1 MCPVLLTQDYTFS
14 QAEQLPSCIRRKKT
28 LGVKMM
34 VFWNIR
40 VLASEYKP
48 CLLGARICRQNHDKT
63 QLKKSADISNLG
75 YNEDHSIQ
83 WQANWFLQKK
93 YRKKVLH
100 RESMEERRT
109 ITGPFIQEARE
120 DGQKWRQQLPPRN
133 GFLKPHRQ
141 KNEAGETLNSRHHFI
156 WDSSPLL
163 IATGGSIPLLC
174 LEGVT

>member
-75 YNEDHSIQ
+75 YTDDHTIQ

-100 RESMEERRT
+100 RESMEEREENNYWSFYSRSKRGWTEMKAT
-109 ITGPFIQEARE
+109 IAPK
-120 DGQKWRQQLPPRN
+120 KWI
-133 GFLKPHRQ
+133 FK
-141 KNEAGETLNSRHHFI
+141 
-156 WDSSPLL
+156 
-163 IATGGSIPLLC
+163 ATQAEKWSWRDT
-174 LEGVT
+174 E